1 MAVIGGV
8 LVLVLSGCGSN
19 EAGPTPSGATRDE
32 GPDALPLKL
41 KALTADQ
48 CFLAPAAQPPKTCEK
63 YVTELGNTAAQVR
76 KRAGAKDQPLATLA
90 DQLDVG
96 VNAFRSNNCIT
107 VPTPGNGP
115 CTQAITDIATALQA
129 VKTRVNGQ
137 ATPG

>member
-1 MAVIGGV
+1 V

-19 EAGPTPSGATRDE
+19 GAGPTPTGPTRDE

-48 CFLAPAAQPPKTCEK
+48 CFLAPAQQRPKTCEK

-76 KRAGAKDQPLATLA
+76 QRAGAKDQPLSNLA
-90 DQLDVG
+90 DQLDTA

-107 VPTPGNGP
+107 VDTPGNGP
-115 CTQAITDIATALQA
+115 CTQSISDIATALQA
-129 VKTRVNGQ
+129 IKTRVNGQ
-137 ATPG
+137 ATTG